1 MLNKSAGDYNKGV
14 YNLERRVPVIVRK
27 QSEKAL
33 TANDLLQDA
42 WGFCYSR
49 KPDYEK
55 VVSKCCDFLEG
66 YIAIKYFPKEKKPTL
81 RKLIIQLSQKPQI
94 LTYKG
99 SGIIADKALVL
110 ELLKDAIDYRGQHTS
125 GTGKRPNKD
134 EAEFVLHT
142 TIYLWNLFEK

>member
-1 MLNKSAGDYNKGV
+1 MTSYQKTKKIDPLSK
-14 YNLERRVPVIVRK
+14 
-27 QSEKAL
+27 
-33 TANDLLQDA
+33 
-42 WGFCYSR
+42 
-49 KPDYEK
+49 K
-55 VVSKCCDFLEG
+55 VKRSSKKF
-66 YIAIKYFPKEKKPTL
+66 KKDTL